1 MSIEKKH
8 QIIEQHLLDIVH
20 KFLMDLDAQRALQK
34 ISLNASLESDL
45 GIDSIGKVELF
56 SRIEKNFQFICLS
69 VL

>member
-1 MSIEKKH
+1 
-8 QIIEQHLLDIVH
+8 
-20 KFLMDLDAQRALQK
+20 MDLDAQRALQK